1 MLFRSYYN
9 DNDLDTEKLVAD
21 CYGNGT
27 LTNGT
32 LSLAAPYVDCTYNT
46 PNTYYAKVYLLDN
59 HNLGDYTQDQSFTIQ
74 VIAGV
79 PGSTCGTEIDVLSDD
94 DGIADVTDLS
104 GATPSEI
111 DTGWTALF
119 GWLTGGNTNAKL
131 LIGFMLFLM
140 LVVGV
145 AVGLARLGV
154 SGSAL
159 SVLVM
164 LVSGLG
170 FVLLTIIG
178 LFPVWILVLLLL
190 VLALITGLVL
200 ALKATGG

>member
-1 MLFRSYYN
+1 
-9 DNDLDTEKLVAD
+9 
-21 CYGNGT
+21 
-27 LTNGT
+27 
-32 LSLAAPYVDCTYNT
+32 
-46 PNTYYAKVYLLDN
+46 
-59 HNLGDYTQDQSFTIQ
+59 
-74 VIAGV
+74 
-79 PGSTCGTEIDVLSDD
+79 
-94 DGIADVTDLS
+94 
-104 GATPSEI
+104 
-111 DTGWTALF
+111 LF
-119 GWLTGGNTNAKL
+119 GWLTAGNTNAKL

-170 FVLLTIIG
+170 FILLTIIG